1 MEEKKSKASQ
11 HGYEVVDVEKYIKSS
26 YKVGGVENLYK
37 NLNDAKQKAMQETA
51 KKEISP
57 EDFQSFSANV
67 NTYLDVFEKAFLN
80 NEKAINQNSS
90 TKIGEIEDAIKGIRD
105 LFSKI
110 EKCRIAE
117 KDLSKKKD
125 EHDLLYKQIVEF
137 ETNPVYEKNIDS
149 RNYDIELLAEKYGP
163 ALDAYK
169 EAKKD
174 YIAKKEQMDEF
185 INNINVQDFK
195 NDIFRQLAIID
206 VCFKKSDLYQIN
218 GIAEALQTLRGSI
231 EMEIGMF
238 GVTLSDDKYSRDY
251 EELCKQYGVVDSS
264 NRNQEINNEQVDI
277 KQEAKTPEP
286 IRETVSKDLDEEQ
299 IKKEIMSMAGLTYSP
314 KEVVEEKPIEDATF
328 VPVSD
333 VGVSEPE
340 EVVETPVAEEEVVQS
355 NEEVP
360 NVPFEMPFVDSIASQ
375 LEDNQIEQ
383 KKDDVPQIA
392 TDPFFNQ
399 GVFEIPSIEEEKLDN
414 PLDYIDQEFVEN
426 NDNVVDSTPE
436 EPTPAVQEPVVE
448 QPVGEPPIENI
459 EDAEALLDEYE
470 VPEVE
475 TAAYLQDPVQ
485 RDANSINAS
494 EVVEES
500 LGTVDAT
507 EKKSLRKKIKEI
519 RKSVSNK
526 YLKAIMTAGAISGF
540 TEKINSDKVAEA
552 VINADFASGV
562 EKLGNKMKTYGSLES
577 EVYVKD
583 SAKSAKE
590 QIGEIASVVK
600 GKFLSVYTGIKTKMK
615 NLAASPAPD
624 NSNVEEQLTN
634 TEGAVR

>member
-26 YKVGGVENLYK
+26 YKVGGVENIYK

-286 IRETVSKDLDEEQ
+286 IRETVSEDLDEEQ

-314 KEVVEEKPIEDATF
+314 KEEIEEKPIEDATF

-340 EVVETPVAEEEVVQS
+340 EIVETPVAEEEVVQS

-475 TAAYLQDPVQ
+475 AAAYLQDPVQ

-583 SAKSAKE
+583 AAKSAKE

>member
-286 IRETVSKDLDEEQ
+286 IRETVSEDLDEEQ

-314 KEVVEEKPIEDATF
+314 KKEIEEKPIEDATF